1 MNELSDLATIDPE
14 ELNRLAE
21 SKSREFVNIKTNQI
35 RIFFSAVSTLRQ
47 HFRDTRRYDK
57 ELERSLILLKP
68 RLAYAAGRQPVV
80 KPFQA
85 FMTQAIDGVT
95 GSENRDLAV
104 RNFFSLVE
112 AVVAYHK
119 FHGGKEN

>member
-68 RLAYAAGRQPVV
+68 RLAYAEIGRASCRERV
-80 KPFQA
+80 
-85 FMTQAIDGVT
+85 
-95 GSENRDLAV
+95 
-104 RNFFSLVE
+104 
-112 AVVAYHK
+112 
-119 FHGGKEN
+119 